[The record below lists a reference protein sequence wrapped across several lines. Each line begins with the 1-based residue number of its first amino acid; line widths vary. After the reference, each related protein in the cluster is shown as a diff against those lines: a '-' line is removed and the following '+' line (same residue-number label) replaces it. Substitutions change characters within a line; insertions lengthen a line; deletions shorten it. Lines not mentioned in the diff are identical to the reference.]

1 MDDGQ
6 GVAQALS
13 DVKDGNGRGPLHF
26 AARGGCNELCQYM
39 VEELKLPVDPKDND
53 GMAIMDLTFSSFGA
67 VFCVKDCFLESREND
82 YYIFLDCFHILF
94 IVCHPLE
101 MVTLIC

>member
-1 MDDGQ
+1 MPSITIFEADAARALDDGQ

-53 GMAIMDLTFSSFGA
+53 GMAIMDLTFQDLVLFLCKGL
-67 VFCVKDCFLESREND
+67 FLRNVKRTTV
-82 YYIFLDCFHILF
+82 IFS
-94 IVCHPLE
+94 
-101 MVTLIC
+101 

>member
-26 AARGGCNELCQYM
+26 AARGGCNELCKYM

-53 GMAIMDLTFSSFGA
+53 GMLIMDSTCSRFGA
-67 VFCVKDCFLESREND
+67 VFCVK
-82 YYIFLDCFHILF
+82 IFSLNC
-94 IVCHPLE
+94 
-101 MVTLIC
+101 